1 MKICKENFMKNINMK
16 LMSLFALGSLTFMS
30 VGLNTAFAQDEMRK
44 MENGPGTYHVSSTD
58 QLVLSK
64 IHHGNVEEIKA
75 AKLALKKSSLEEV
88 KNAANQIIKDHSAA
102 DVQVKDI
109 AKADNIR
116 LLVPLPPQNAD
127 EKKAM
132 AEDKVGMNDLKKAEG
147 VAFDTEYQKMMIAD
161 HKKDIAELTD
171 VQPKLKNE
179 NVRDLV
185 ASLIPKFQHHEQLL
199 SEIDVNKNT
208 KTAENDQQ

>member
-1 MKICKENFMKNINMK
+1 VSLQHPKENFMKNMK
-16 LMSLFALGSLTFMS
+16 YMSFWILGSLTLAGTS
-30 VGLNTAFAQDEMRK
+30 VNSAFAQDEMRK
-44 MENGPGTYHVSSTD
+44 MENGPGTYHVSSVD

-64 IHHGNVEEIKA
+64 IHHGNVDEIKA
-75 AKLALKKSSLEEV
+75 AKLALKKSNLEEV
-88 KNAANQIIKDHSAA
+88 KNAANTIIKDHSAA
-102 DVQVKDI
+102 DVQVKDV

-116 LLVPLPPQNAD
+116 LLVPLPPQSND

-132 AEDKVGMNDLKKAEG
+132 AEDKVGMNSLKKLEG
-147 VAFDTEYQKMMIAD
+147 VTFDTEYQKMMIAD